1 MELILKHFP
10 DLTEKQIEQFSKLQE
25 LYEEWNAQINV
36 ISRKDM
42 ENLYLKH
49 VLHSL
54 AITKV
59 VKFADGT
66 NVLDASADFGSVAG
80 STTQVQY
87 NNAGAFGG
95 DANLTWVAAD
105 GLNIGSQKELRLQDT
120 TGGEY
125 IGMKAAGTTTSY
137 TLTMPAAVATSND
150 QILTSTTGGVLS
162 WVDNSGGTSWQAVI
176 TADPSTATAGN
187 GYFCNTTSA
196 AFTVTLPAS
205 PSLGDEVTL
214 VDYAGTFD
222 TNNLTVGRNSEK
234 IEGTAAD
241 LTVSI
246 ERAAFTLVYTDGTQG
261 WLLKDK

>member
-1 MELILKHFP
+1 M
-10 DLTEKQIEQFSKLQE
+10 
-25 LYEEWNAQINV
+25 
-36 ISRKDM
+36 
-42 ENLYLKH
+42 
-49 VLHSL
+49 
-54 AITKV
+54 
-59 VKFADGT
+59 
-66 NVLDASADFGSVAG
+66 
-80 STTQVQY
+80 
-87 NNAGAFGG
+87 
-95 DANLTWVAAD
+95 
-105 GLNIGSQKELRLQDT
+105 
-120 TGGEY
+120 
-125 IGMKAAGTTTSY
+125 
-137 TLTMPAAVATSND
+137 
-150 QILTSTTGGVLS
+150 
-162 WVDNSGGTSWQAVI
+162 DNSGGTSWQAVI

-214 VDYAGTFD
+214 VDYAGSFD